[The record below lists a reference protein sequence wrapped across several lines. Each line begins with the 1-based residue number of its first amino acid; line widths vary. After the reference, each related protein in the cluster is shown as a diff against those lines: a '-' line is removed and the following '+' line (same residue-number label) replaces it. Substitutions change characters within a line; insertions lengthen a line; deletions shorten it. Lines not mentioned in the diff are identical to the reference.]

1 LGSLPISHRGTR
13 DLCAKEGDTNFWQVF
28 TNVMMMCNYR
38 LSPDRVKII
47 SRHSCTII
55 ARVHSRQG
63 RNFIYLLLINVKH
76 FNNHNSQRK
85 SAQLKFMK
93 QLTWNCFNWSKLET
107 AKHLHC
113 YICYLD
119 LYDTTTTTTT
129 TASTP
134 FRPQFTHSIIQLC
147 MPFNVSGCVFLCG
160 AGFEG
165 F

>member
-28 TNVMMMCNYR
+28 SNVMMMCNYR

-85 SAQLKFMK
+85 SAQLKFMNAPGRRFS
-93 QLTWNCFNWSKLET
+93 LCFCIFFVISLFF
-107 AKHLHC
+107 
-113 YICYLD
+113 
-119 LYDTTTTTTT
+119 LYAVNFHVAVRELFH
-129 TASTP
+129 AS
-134 FRPQFTHSIIQLC
+134 RC
-147 MPFNVSGCVFLCG
+147 MKCNSNRGSNNYNKFVK
-160 AGFEG
+160 
-165 F
+165 